1 MKNQVQEKGYRN
13 TPLTQQQKEKNKE
26 KSKTRVR
33 VEHIFGFMENSMNG
47 MEIRSIG
54 FKRAEAI
61 IGLSNLVY
69 NMFRKIQLQSIGV

>member
-1 MKNQVQEKGYRN
+1 
-13 TPLTQQQKEKNKE
+13 
-26 KSKTRVR
+26 
-33 VEHIFGFMENSMNG
+33 MNG

-69 NMFRKIQLQSIGV
+69 NMFRKIQLQVVLMG